1 VVDRDGPRARVT
13 ALGELLAARIAAAG
27 PIGVDVYMGACLGDP
42 QHGYYRTKAGI
53 GATGDFTTAPEIS
66 QIFGELIGLWL
77 ADRWQASGSPTVFE
91 LVELGPGRGV
101 LMQDALRA
109 ACQALPAFAA
119 AARLHLVDISLL
131 LRDEQRR
138 RLGIHN
144 PVFRE
149 SLFDVPNEAPLFL
162 VANEFFD
169 ALPVRQFVRRGA
181 IWRERV
187 VDRSGG
193 AFRFADGASIDFAR
207 NAAPDGAIVE
217 TCPLGEDIARE
228 IARRIRRHGG
238 AALTIDY
245 GTAVS
250 GWGDTLQAVR
260 RHQPCSI
267 FEYPGECDLT
277 AHVDFPALAAAA
289 QAEGAACHGIVGQ
302 GAFLA
307 RLGLPLRLERLLR
320 ANPHQHDLV
329 AASRRLLDPLEMG
342 TLFKVMAIT
351 RKSQPVPPG
360 FTAALEI

>member
-1 VVDRDGPRARVT
+1 VVDGNGPRARVT

-27 PIGVDVYMGACLGDP
+27 PIGVDAYMGACLGDP

-53 GATGDFTTAPEIS
+53 GAAGDFTTAPEIS

-77 ADRWQASGSPTVFE
+77 ADRWQAAGSPAFFE

-109 ACQALPAFAA
+109 AGQALPAFVA
-119 AARLHLVDISLL
+119 AARLNLVDISAP
-131 LRDEQRR
+131 LRDEQIK
-138 RLGIHN
+138 RLAVHN

-149 SLFDVPNEAPLFL
+149 SLLDVPNEAPLFL

-181 IWRERV
+181 IWRERM
-187 VDRSGG
+187 VDCSGG
-193 AFRFADGASIDFAR
+193 GFGFADGERIDFAR
-207 NAAPDGAIVE
+207 EAAPDGAIVE
-217 TCPLGEDIARE
+217 TCPLGEGIARE
-228 IARRIRRHGG
+228 IARRVCRHGG
-238 AALTIDY
+238 AALVIDY

-260 RHQPCSI
+260 QHKRAGI
-267 FEYPGECDLT
+267 FDEPGACDLT
-277 AHVDFPALAAAA
+277 AHVDFPALATAA
-289 QAEGAACHGIVGQ
+289 QGEGAACHGIVTQ

-320 ANPHQHDLV
+320 ANPHQRDLV
-329 AASRRLLDPLEMG
+329 AASRRLLDPGEMG
-342 TLFKVMAIT
+342 TLFKAMAIT
-351 RKSQPVPPG
+351 AKSQPVPPG
-360 FTAALEI
+360 FTAEFEI